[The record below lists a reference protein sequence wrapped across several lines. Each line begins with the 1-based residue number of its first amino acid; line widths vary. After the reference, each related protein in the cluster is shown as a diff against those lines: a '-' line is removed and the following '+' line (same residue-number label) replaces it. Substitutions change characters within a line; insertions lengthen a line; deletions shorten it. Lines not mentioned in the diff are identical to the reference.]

1 MTYVVTDNCIQ
12 CKYTDCVDVCP
23 VDCFYEGAN
32 FLVINPD
39 ECIDCDDCLEA
50 CPAGAIFNEDDLPED
65 KKHFLEIN
73 EELSQIWLQIT
84 DQKDPLPDATKW
96 DGVECKL
103 KYLIKEA
110 PEN

>member
-39 ECIDCDDCLEA
+39 ECIDCDDCVEA

-96 DGVECKL
+96 DQRSTGKL
-103 KYLIKEA
+103 G
-110 PEN
+110 